1 MSDISDIKKNTDI
14 LQVVGRYVHLKQDGP
29 HWVAK
34 CPFPDHQ
41 DDSASFKI
49 TPSKKQAYK
58 CFGCGRYGDVFD
70 FLVDYSGKTFKE
82 ALEYL
87 KDPNNTAAL
96 PYLGKSGDAKSF
108 KAEKKINWKPT
119 FPVVMENDAKMFH
132 HYKYGMASKWWA
144 YKNEKGDIIGFAV
157 RFDLPG
163 DKKEVL
169 PLTYC
174 VNDSGY
180 KMWRWLGSEKPRK
193 LHNLDKIASTGPEVP
208 ILIVEGEKTVKA
220 AEKFFLSVVAT
231 CWWGGADGVKS
242 ADWSVLKGRTVVLWP
257 DNDMPGFKAM
267 HTIYELIKDIAA
279 DIKWTQPPSYY
290 WKGWDLADADDWD
303 VKAARDYSSKN
314 TIDYPGADHKWI
326 SNEDLESNV
335 LKNVLQQS
343 ADHSKKKAEK
353 KELEAKIP
361 PANTIGPH
369 GGPPDGDN
377 PEDPYR
383 EMGMNYFKM
392 LGAQKEGNGMTYYFY
407 SVAFQTVIG
416 LVPSAM
422 TKNNIMQ
429 LAPLNWW
436 RNSFHDNKGMFE
448 ADRGADYLINASSRK
463 GIFTDSRIRGRGA
476 WVDNK
481 RIVVHT
487 GDKLLVNGKETALN
501 EIESKFIYEVG
512 NELGLSV
519 TDPLKAAESSKFITM
534 LSKLNWLREV
544 DAYLLAGWIVVA
556 PICGALSWRPHIW
569 LTGPSGTGK
578 STIVQDVIKFMLGP
592 AAIDLQG
599 ETSEPGIRQKLGRDA
614 RPVLFD
620 ESEGEDQKALARMQS
635 VLGFARASSTA
646 NGGEIAKGAPG
657 GGAGKSYIA
666 RSCFAFAS
674 IVPLAK
680 QQADVSRISGL
691 TLVRSTPETAG
702 RWAEF
707 QKLYAGLITE
717 EYSRAL
723 RARTISIIPNILANA
738 KTFSRAAATLLG
750 EQRTGDQLGALLSG
764 AYSLVN
770 NGIIEYEEALEWVK
784 KRDWTEERNSTA
796 EKDEVLLM
804 KFLLQQQLRIET
816 RGGAVERPIGEL
828 VLVAMN
834 MISAETDIS
843 PGHADER
850 LKRHGMRVKDG
861 YLYISNSD
869 FNVTKML
876 EKSNWPRNHNKIL
889 IRLAGAVPV
898 DSVRFASG
906 AATRAVKIPK
916 NTLFGDDFSASDTL
930 TVTAGPD
937 TDPPIVD
944 ITKDKGLSIES
955 NDIYAVNDDN

>member
-1 MSDISDIKKNTDI
+1 MSDIKNIKDNTDI
-14 LQVVGRYVHLKQDGP
+14 VQVVGRFVHLKQDGP

-70 FLVDYSGKTFKE
+70 FLIDYSGKTFPE

-87 KDPNNTAAL
+87 KDPNNSAAL
-96 PYLGKSGDAKSF
+96 PYLGKNADAKSF
-108 KAEKKINWKPT
+108 SLTKKINWKPT

-132 HYKYGMASKWWA
+132 HYKYGMASKWWS

-157 RFDLPG
+157 RFDLSG
-163 DKKEVL
+163 GKKEVL

-193 LHNLDKIASTGPEVP
+193 LYNLDKIASTGPEVP

-220 AEKFFLSVVAT
+220 AEKFFLSVVVT
-231 CWWGGADGVKS
+231 CWWGGADGVKV
-242 ADWSVLKGRTVVLWP
+242 ADWSALKGRTVVLWP

-267 HTIYELIKDIAA
+267 HNIYDQLQGIAV
-279 DIKWTQPPSYY
+279 DVKWTQPPAYY
-290 WKGWDLADADDWD
+290 WKGWDLADAEDWD
-303 VKAARDYSSKN
+303 AKAARDYSSKN
-314 TIDYPGADHKWI
+314 TFDYPGKDHKWI
-326 SNEDLESNV
+326 SPEELEKDVLRNV
-335 LKNVLQQS
+335 LEQS

-353 KELEAKIP
+353 KEKDAGVP
-361 PANTIGPH
+361 SVNSIGPH

-377 PEDPYR
+377 PEDPYAER
-383 EMGMNYFKM
+383 GGNFFRM
-392 LGAQKEGNGMTYYFY
+392 LGAQKESNGMAYYFY

-416 LVPSAM
+416 LTPSAM
-422 TKNNIMQ
+422 TKNNLMQ
-429 LAPLNWW
+429 LAPLAWW
-436 RNSFHDNKGMFE
+436 RNSFRDNKGMFE
-448 ADRGADYLINASSRK
+448 VDRGADYLINASSRK
-463 GIFTDSRIRGRGA
+463 GIFSDSRIRGRGA
-476 WVDNK
+476 WLDNK
-481 RIVVHT
+481 RIVIHS
-487 GDKLLVNGKETALN
+487 GDKLMVNGKETALTAM
-501 EIESKFIYEVG
+501 ESRYIYEVG
-512 NELGLSV
+512 EELGLSV
-519 TDPLKAAESSKFITM
+519 SNPLKTVESAKFTAM

-556 PICGALSWRPHIW
+556 PVCGALTWRPHIW

-578 STIVQDVIKFMLGP
+578 STIVQNVMKFMLGP
-592 AAIDLQG
+592 TAIDLQG

-657 GGAGKSYIA
+657 GGAGKSYVA

-691 TLVRSTPETAG
+691 TLVRANGPEALN
-702 RWAEF
+702 RWIEF
-707 QKLYAGLITE
+707 QKMYAETINE

-723 RARTISIIPNILANA
+723 RARTISILPNILANA
-738 KTFSRAAATLLG
+738 KVFSSAAAAVLG
-750 EQRTGDQLGALLSG
+750 EQRTGDQLGALLAG
-764 AYSLVN
+764 AYSLVSE
-770 NGIIEYEEALEWVK
+770 GIIQYDAAVEWVK
-784 KRDWTEERNSTA
+784 KHNWSEERNSTA
-796 EKDEVLLM
+796 EKDEILLI
-804 KFLLQQQLRIET
+804 KYLLQQQLRIET

-828 VLVAMN
+828 VLVAMG
-834 MISAETDIS
+834 MISAETDIA
-843 PGHADER
+843 PGHANER
-850 LKRHGMRVKDG
+850 LKRHGMKVKDG

-869 FNVTKML
+869 INVTKML

-889 IRLAGAVPV
+889 IRLAGAIAE

-906 AATRAVKIPK
+906 VTTRAVKLPK
-916 NTLFGDDFSASDTL
+916 DTLFGADFTMNDTPTPTPEPL
-930 TVTAGPD
+930 KTPETPEN
-937 TDPPIVD
+937 
-944 ITKDKGLSIES
+944 KGYGIEGE
-955 NDIYAVNDDN
+955 DIYNYPID